1 MPYFYIHLLCMLVAR
16 SAVMLD
22 AALALVVFS
31 FAKSQQETP
40 LSAVKCQR
48 VVECKMK
55 ESGSSV

>member
-1 MPYFYIHLLCMLVAR
+1 MLVAR

-40 LSAVKCQR
+40 LSAVKMPTWWLNA
-48 VVECKMK
+48 K
-55 ESGSSV
+55 